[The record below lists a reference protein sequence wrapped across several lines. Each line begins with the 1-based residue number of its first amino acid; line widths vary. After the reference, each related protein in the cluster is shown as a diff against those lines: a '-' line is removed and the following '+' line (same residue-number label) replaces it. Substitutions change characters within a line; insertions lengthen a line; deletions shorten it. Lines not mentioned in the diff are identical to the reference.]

1 MARSLYAR
9 LDQRFGTRPPA
20 FQRQRDLQNRID
32 NFSQTFDA
40 SIMFAPARA
49 DKKTRVAVVGAG
61 FAGLMA
67 GHTLSRTCKVQV
79 FEARDR
85 VGGRVWT
92 QFQASSHR
100 AIEAGAELIGYN
112 HLTWLTLAKQFG
124 LGLSVLTTEEAF
136 TSLNLEM
143 PLLLDGQVLS
153 SKHTKRIYDEM
164 EPVVAK
170 ICAEARTLPDPYKC
184 WDAPHA
190 RDLDRTSLADWI
202 DKQDCSRLAKRA
214 LETQFANTN
223 GAPTSRQ
230 SLLANLAVIR
240 GGGLHGKPD
249 DYFTQSETVKCEQGN
264 QTLAF
269 KLAESIEAAGGKVAT
284 NTPISSI
291 EIRADKVVLKS
302 AAGEEFEFDHVVFAI
317 PPSLW
322 PSASSSS
329 DITIV
334 PAIPSEFR
342 MSMGVAIKYL
352 SELKGRFWF
361 GAGLSPNGMSDAIG
375 MTWDGTDNQIQMTGQ
390 TVALSLFAGGDA
402 AKEAIEL
409 LDRSGQDGL
418 NAHYARELDKIFA
431 GYSGNRAGD
440 PKFISWPGER
450 WTKAGYS
457 CPAPGEVT
465 RIGPFLNRPFNERL
479 VFAGEHCCLPF
490 FGYME
495 GALQSGLA
503 AASAVTR
510 NEGLI

>member
-20 FQRQRDLQNRID
+20 FQRQRDLQNRIA
-32 NFSQTFDA
+32 NFAQTFGA
-40 SIMFAPARA
+40 NIMFAPERA

-67 GHTLSRTCKVQV
+67 GHTLSRTCTVQV

-92 QFQASSHR
+92 QFHTSSHR
-100 AIEAGAELIGYN
+100 VIEAGAELIGYN
-112 HLTWLTLAKQFG
+112 HLTWLRLAKHFG

-136 TSLNLEM
+136 TSLNLDM
-143 PLLLDGQVLS
+143 PLSLDGQVLS
-153 SKHTKRIYDEM
+153 PKQTKQVYDEM
-164 EPVVAK
+164 EPVIAK
-170 ICAEARTLPDPYKC
+170 ICAEARTLADPYKC
-184 WDAPHA
+184 WETPHA
-190 RDLDRTSLADWI
+190 HDLDRTSLADWI
-202 DKQDCSRLAKRA
+202 EKQDCSRLAKKA
-214 LETQFANTN
+214 LEAQFANTN
-223 GAPTSRQ
+223 GAPTRRQ
-230 SLLANLAVIR
+230 SLLANLAAIR
-240 GGGLHGKPD
+240 GGALHGKPD

-269 KLAESIEAAGGKVAT
+269 KLAQSIEAAGGSVAT
-284 NTPISSI
+284 NRPIALI
-291 EIRADKVVLKS
+291 DIRADKVTLKS
-302 AAGEEFEFDHVVFAI
+302 AADDELEFDYVVFAV

-322 PSASSSS
+322 PTASSPS
-329 DITIV
+329 DITIT
-334 PAIPSEFR
+334 PAIPPDFH
-342 MSMGVAIKYL
+342 MSMGLAIKYL

-361 GAGLSPNGMSDAIG
+361 GGGLSPNGMSDAIG
-375 MTWDGTDNQIQMTGQ
+375 MTWDGTDNQIQMTDQ
-390 TVALSLFAGGDA
+390 SVELSLFAGGDA

-409 LDRSGQDGL
+409 LGRSGQGEL
-418 NAHYARELDKIFA
+418 NAYYGRELEKLFA
-431 GYSGNRAGD
+431 GYSGNLVSD
-440 PKFISWPGER
+440 PTLICWPAER
-450 WTKAGYS
+450 WTGAGYS

-503 AASAVTR
+503 AASAITR